1 MISEVFIVSRN
12 GIPLASWSAKK
23 SGHKVDPGL
32 VGGFLSAVS
41 MFAGGATGEEVKVI
55 GLDPSLLLFE
65 EKQDFFSVVM
75 VNDPKAKD
83 LGEYILKAVTEQ
95 FISDFRKNLKD
106 FSGSVEI
113 FTAFNAKIGQII
125 TECGADAIVSWQKQ
139 HKKGLSNLGGLLLLE
154 RDTNRLLYR
163 EGIAVQNLDP
173 VLYFVPALVE
183 VSSSL
188 IDRLD
193 GGKMVRF
200 TANPM
205 EPEQLVIETRG
216 LANVVTLSETGRDWT
231 QWIKHNSTLSEV
243 QNLKP
248 SVLGQITPLSD
259 LIKTLNHR
267 EHAAPLLIAMD
278 RSGDSWVFTY
288 GKAQENVVNFGLVE
302 IRRWWSLER
311 EIAKWIFNNELWIS
325 YIEGEAISAVLFSLG
340 NTAILQIGPTKL
352 IRQIASPG
360 EIEDFI
366 RHFYSPTQ
374 KLLTNETSR

>member
-139 HKKGLSNLGGLLLLE
+139 HKK
-154 RDTNRLLYR
+154 
-163 EGIAVQNLDP
+163 
-173 VLYFVPALVE
+173 
-183 VSSSL
+183 
-188 IDRLD
+188 
-193 GGKMVRF
+193 
-200 TANPM
+200 
-205 EPEQLVIETRG
+205 
-216 LANVVTLSETGRDWT
+216 
-231 QWIKHNSTLSEV
+231 
-243 QNLKP
+243 
-248 SVLGQITPLSD
+248 
-259 LIKTLNHR
+259 
-267 EHAAPLLIAMD
+267 AAHI
-278 RSGDSWVFTY
+278 
-288 GKAQENVVNFGLVE
+288 
-302 IRRWWSLER
+302 
-311 EIAKWIFNNELWIS
+311 
-325 YIEGEAISAVLFSLG
+325 
-340 NTAILQIGPTKL
+340 
-352 IRQIASPG
+352 PG
-360 EIEDFI
+360 
-366 RHFYSPTQ
+366 S
-374 KLLTNETSR
+374 